1 MSINYNRD
9 SDFNRPRDFQAYWK
23 QTFAA
28 AQQQIS
34 DFGTLPNAATFDG
47 QFRAKI
53 RIAIKEGKLQPL
65 TNYEHHRWILLE
77 EFLTHNMLRAS
88 QKPVVVIDPTDE
100 HASFLSVV
108 I

>member
-1 MSINYNRD
+1 MVKTVVTHKETLADALYRPTIVNTAFKYLFSIFATTSINYKRD

-53 RIAIKEGKLQPL
+53 RLGKDLICNQ
-65 TNYEHHRWILLE
+65 
-77 EFLTHNMLRAS
+77 
-88 QKPVVVIDPTDE
+88 
-100 HASFLSVV
+100 
-108 I
+108 